1 MICTECQHRLSDFI
15 DGHLSPGEKLRMQEH
30 LSTCNGCNV
39 IHQDLTL
46 IVTASRELPIH
57 NPSDMW
63 QRIQLEI
70 GQTSTISN
78 HRRSSSGLWGRRFQI
93 NLGLPQFAVAACL
106 LIAITVSIG
115 VISRVSPKSLPGVY
129 FSWNSSDVAP
139 AALSTTTVAAP
150 ADVAKS
156 IADYDTQVRQRMST
170 WDPRMRDT
178 FERNMAVINLC
189 LEKMQRELAAN
200 PSDDVSRDLLHSTY
214 DKKLKLLEDF
224 SEF

>member
-15 DGHLSPGEKLRMQEH
+15 DGHLSPGERLRMQEH
-30 LSTCNGCNV
+30 ILACNGCSV
-39 IHQDLTL
+39 IHQDLAL
-46 IVTASRELPIH
+46 IVATSRELPVH
-57 NPSDMW
+57 SPSNVW
-63 QRIQLEI
+63 QRIHLEI
-70 GQTSTISN
+70 GQTPASITQ
-78 HRRSSSGLWGRRFQI
+78 RRGLWGRRFQI
-93 NLGLPQFAVAACL
+93 NLGLPQFAIAACFV
-106 LIAITVSIG
+106 IAVTVSIG
-115 VISRVSPKSLPGVY
+115 VISRVSPKTLPGIY
-129 FSWNSSDVAP
+129 FSWTSPESAP
-139 AALSTTTVAAP
+139 SALSTNAAVAPP

-156 IADYDTQVRQRMST
+156 IADYDGQVRQRMSS

-200 PSDDVSRDLLHSTY
+200 PDDDVSRDLLHSTY